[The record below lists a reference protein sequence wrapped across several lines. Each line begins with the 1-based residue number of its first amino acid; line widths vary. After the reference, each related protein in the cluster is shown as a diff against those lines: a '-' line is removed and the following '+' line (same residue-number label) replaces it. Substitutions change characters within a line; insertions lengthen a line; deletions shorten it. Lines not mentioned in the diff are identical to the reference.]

1 MFDLDDDFYR
11 PVWVRIAI
19 TLASIGW
26 GLVELAN
33 GNIFWA
39 TLFIGIGLYVG
50 YRFFVTFNPKN
61 TE

>member
-1 MFDLDDDFYR
+1 VFDLDDDFYR

-39 TLFIGIGLYVG
+39 TLFIGIGLYAG
-50 YRFFVTFNPKN
+50 YRFFCDLQP
-61 TE
+61 